1 MNVIKSL
8 VCTLEELGSLPRAEW
23 HVKIRYHLPGQK
35 FMGFGRV
42 IFLLDLQSLGLLALN
57 SSRPGAKS
65 ELITA
70 DHRVQANGYCNTAL
84 HLP

>member
-1 MNVIKSL
+1 MACEDKVPPPWPK
-8 VCTLEELGSLPRAEW
+8 VHGVWEGD
-23 HVKIRYHLPGQK
+23 
-35 FMGFGRV
+35 
-42 IFLLDLQSLGLLALN
+42 FLLDLQSLGLLALN

>member
-42 IFLLDLQSLGLLALN
+42 IFSWTFSLWVYLHSILHVQEPSQS
-57 SSRPGAKS
+57 
-65 ELITA
+65 
-70 DHRVQANGYCNTAL
+70 
-84 HLP
+84 